1 MAQAPLQPQRA
12 GVPLRRPVHPGRFLA
27 RHVLA
32 PLALSQSE
40 AARRLGISRRRMH
53 EIVQGQRAMTPDTA
67 IRCALAFGVPASHL
81 LHLQTG
87 WDAFRAWHDMR
98 RARASGSR

>member
-1 MAQAPLQPQRA
+1 
-12 GVPLRRPVHPGRFLA
+12 VHPGRFLA
-27 RHVLA
+27 RHVLT

-81 LHLQTG
+81 LHLPAG
-87 WDAFRAWHDMR
+87 WDSFHVWQDICRSIRQEMQHAPSQGDR
-98 RARASGSR
+98 